1 MLFPGKKCHN
11 SVHQPV
17 VLGIVAFFVSH
28 VNKASI
34 MLQSSSPSLISLSV
48 SQTTLLLFLMPYYY
62 RYNFYLPQFAN
73 FCDFILQLTIICEFF
88 FSFPFNASVKWHTG
102 SISMY
107 FLFFLSITV
116 ISSRLCSRVL
126 SVCIG
131 KSHKILQIS
140 DSKTFS
146 GLCIYH
152 LPALLKRHFS
162 ISFQEAFWQRC
173 HVSLVCTPSVL
184 FLSILK
190 QYAQLFH
197 QQHHIHDRLIE
208 HFLRKPHFSN
218 SLYIGP
224 GLVLLQ

>member
-1 MLFPGKKCHN
+1 MAYRIYQYVFLIFLVNN
-11 SVHQPV
+11 SY
-17 VLGIVAFFVSH
+17 IY
-28 VNKASI
+28 SI
-34 MLQSSSPSLISLSV
+34 MFKGLVSL
-48 SQTTLLLFLMPYYY
+48 Y
-62 RYNFYLPQFAN
+62 REIPQDLA
-73 FCDFILQLTIICEFF
+73 
-88 FSFPFNASVKWHTG
+88 V
-102 SISMY
+102 
-107 FLFFLSITV
+107 
-116 ISSRLCSRVL
+116 
-126 SVCIG
+126 
-131 KSHKILQIS
+131 S

-152 LPALLKRHFS
+152 LSALLKRHFS

-173 HVSLVCTPSVL
+173 HVSLVCTPSLL

-208 HFLRKPHFSN
+208 HFLHKPHFSN